1 MSNGPAWA
9 AAFVA
14 LWVLPPPTFES
25 RALQC
30 AARGWSK
37 RKTSLRAS
45 FAGAEKNPSSA
56 LVCGRRR
63 GGGDARGR
71 RLQRDHPR
79 SGGRCGFCWCARESH
94 RDSREAI
101 REHGLEA
108 VHATEVLENAR
119 RVLVRRLVPLLA
131 ALSQRDA
138 RGGQTRQ
145 QIGSRHPAPAAGG
158 IRVIALLSWSRVVC
172 ERAARAWACVLCGT
186 TPPRPRGR
194 GRLEAPTCKIVKSPN
209 SRCASTSSSD
219 GAGSDGPHL

>member
-1 MSNGPAWA
+1 MAISNGPAWA

-14 LWVLPPPTFES
+14 LWVLPPPTSES

-30 AARGWSK
+30 AARGRSK
-37 RKTSLRAS
+37 RKTSSRAS
-45 FAGAEKNPSSA
+45 FAGGERNPSSA

-71 RLQRDHPR
+71 RLRRDHPR
-79 SGGRCGFCWCARESH
+79 SGGRCGFCWCTRESH

-108 VHATEVLENAR
+108 VHATEVLEDAR

-138 RGGQTRQ
+138 RGGQTW
-145 QIGSRHPAPAAGG
+145 HTAAGG
-158 IRVIALLSWSRVVC
+158 IHVIALLLWSRVVC

-186 TPPRPRGR
+186 TPPQPRGG
-194 GRLEAPTCKIVKSPN
+194 GRLEAPTCRIVKSPN